1 MSVATLTFGVEAERL
16 IDSEDELLEAL
27 SGLNNLQPGEFAV
40 LCFDPKNYIRAERH
54 GEFWSVTTQRG
65 SYFTRASFT
74 AQLTTE
80 FSDRTVKAGRESGSI
95 FERIKTVLGVVP
107 ERSLSTA
114 QVMLLF
120 GEFLGGRRFSIPQS
134 GA

>member
-1 MSVATLTFGVEAERL
+1 MSVATLTFGAEAERL
-16 IDSEDELLEAL
+16 ICSEDELLKAL
-27 SGLNNLQPGEFAV
+27 SGLNNLQPGEFAA
-40 LCFDPKNYIRAERH
+40 LCFGPKNYIRAERH
-54 GEFWSVTTQRG
+54 GEFWAVTTQRG
-65 SYFTRASFT
+65 GYFTRASFT

-80 FSDRTVKAGRESGSI
+80 FSDRTVKAARESGSI
-95 FERIKTVLGVVP
+95 VERIKTVLGVVP

-114 QVMLLF
+114 QVVLLF